1 MFKRYNVSLLDKGWE
16 LIIPNLKL
24 KHIPRN
30 GEIIYITIQEQY
42 YKVVNVIHNITTKQE
57 IFLVV
62 EKLETNIK
70 G

>member
-1 MFKRYNVSLLDKGWE
+1 VLFRS
-16 LIIPNLKL
+16 
-24 KHIPRN
+24 PRN
-30 GEIIYITIQEQY
+30 GEIIYITRQEQY
-42 YKVVNVIHNITTKQE
+42 YKVMNVIHNITTKQE